1 MPKATIR
8 DVSIA
13 GKRLFMRVD
22 FNVPLNAA
30 GEVTDD
36 TRIRA
41 ALPTISYA
49 LEQGAS
55 VVLASHLGRPNGK
68 VEARFSLRLVAAR
81 LEALLGSSVRL
92 APDCVGAEVEQLAHG
107 LAAGEVLLLENLR
120 FHTEEEDNDPTFA
133 QALARLGEVYVNDA
147 FGAAHRAHAST
158 AGIASY
164 CQPAVAG
171 MLMEREI
178 TYLSKATEHPDPP
191 FVTILG
197 GAKVS
202 DKIPLITNLLD
213 KVAALVIGGGMAYT
227 LLKAQGY
234 AVGSSLVETEL
245 LELARD
251 LLAKA
256 EQQHVQM
263 VLPIDHVVAAKMEV
277 DTPTRVIG
285 AEGIPDGWMGLDV
298 GPQSLGRFTE
308 VIASAKTVFWNG
320 PMGVFELEPF
330 QQGTLTVAEAV
341 ATCPGTTIV
350 GGGDTVAALELTDC
364 REKITH
370 VSTGGGASLEFLEG
384 KDLPGVAC
392 LNERVYDDTHVRLLP
407 AQGKGGDWILS

>member
-22 FNVPLNAA
+22 FNVPLSAE
-30 GEVTDD
+30 GQITDD
-36 TRIRA
+36 NRIRA
-41 ALPTISYA
+41 ALPTIAYA
-49 LEQGAS
+49 LDQGAC
-55 VVLASHLGRPNGK
+55 VVLASHLGRPKGQ
-68 VEARFSLRLVAAR
+68 VDARFSLRPAAAR
-81 LEALLGSSVRL
+81 LEELLGRPVRL
-92 APDCVGAEVEQLAHG
+92 ASDCVGAEVEHLAHDLG
-107 LAAGEVLLLENLR
+107 AGEVLLLENLR
-120 FHTEEEDNDPTFA
+120 FHAGEEKNDPAFA
-133 QALARLGEVYVNDA
+133 QALARLGEMYVNDA

-158 AGIASY
+158 AGIATY

-171 MLMEREI
+171 LLLEREI
-178 TYLSKATEHPDPP
+178 TYLSKATEYPDTP
-191 FVTILG
+191 FVTVLG

-202 DKIPLITNLLD
+202 DKIPLITNLLN
-213 KVAALVIGGGMAYT
+213 KVSALVIGGGMAYT
-227 LLKAQGY
+227 LLKVQGC

-251 LLAKA
+251 LLAQA

-263 VLPIDHVVAAKMEV
+263 VLPTDHVVAAKMEA
-277 DTPTRVIG
+277 DAPTQVIG

-298 GPQSLGRFTE
+298 GPQSQQRFAE
-308 VIASAKTVFWNG
+308 VISSARTVFWNG

-330 QQGTLTVAEAV
+330 RQGTLRVAEAV
-341 ATCPGTTIV
+341 AACPGTTIV

-364 REKITH
+364 RDKITH

-384 KDLPGVAC
+384 KALPGIAC
-392 LNERVYDDTHVRLLP
+392 LDERTTE
-407 AQGKGGDWILS
+407 